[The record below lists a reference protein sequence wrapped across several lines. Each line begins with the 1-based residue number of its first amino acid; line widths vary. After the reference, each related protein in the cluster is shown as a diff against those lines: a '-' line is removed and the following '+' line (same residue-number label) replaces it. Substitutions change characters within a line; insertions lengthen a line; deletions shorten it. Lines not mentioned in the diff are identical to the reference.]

1 VRALARFIAAAFVGT
16 LSACVY
22 DSNGPLDPFDRFPR
36 VEGLWQIDAFVQNS
50 TCGFVDDEPFVARI
64 FQNRDILQI
73 SVDISGFGEIRYDG
87 RLDEDGDFVVTHR
100 TVFPD
105 EAIRDEALVE
115 GEFSFSGRT
124 LSARETEVVTD
135 LLTGQRCT
143 IVWSWRGDRR

>member
-1 VRALARFIAAAFVGT
+1 MRALGRFAATTFVAL

-22 DSNGPLDPFDRFPR
+22 DSDGPWGVDGRFPR
-36 VEGLWQIDAFVQNS
+36 VEGLWEIDAFVQTS
-50 TCGFVDDEPFVARI
+50 SCGFVDDEPFVARI

-73 SVDISGFGEIRYDG
+73 AVDIAGFGEIRYDG
-87 RLDEDGDFVVTHR
+87 RLDEDGDFFVNHR

-105 EAIRDEALVE
+105 EAIRDEASVD
-115 GEFSFSGRT
+115 GEFGFSGRT

-143 IVWSWRGDRR
+143 IVWRWRGDRR